1 MPEGGQPETL
11 PRALQLPASTSSS
24 ARLESLIEVRD
35 EAAFL
40 ALDGLH
46 KLCTDEIRLRYG
58 PRLHSRGQSSSAS
71 LHSHNASVCSA
82 TTLAEHAEQQHP
94 HPHAG
99 PPSPLPSS
107 DSFSNNTPRGKQPPT
122 PQSWDGDQRSQSRQS
137 LTRQSLK
144 SPPAGWI

>member
-11 PRALQLPASTSSS
+11 PRALQLQASTSAS

-46 KLCTDEIRLRYG
+46 KLCTDEIRMRYG
-58 PRLHSRGQSSSAS
+58 PRLHSRGQSSSAAS
-71 LHSHNASVCSA
+71 FHSQQASVCSA
-82 TTLAEHAEQQHP
+82 TTLAEHTEHLHNA
-94 HPHAG
+94 

-107 DSFSNNTPRGKQPPT
+107 DSFSNQTPRGKPPPT

-137 LTRQSLK
+137 LTRHSLK